1 MHIQIIS
8 DLHLDF
14 EQNRQW
20 LIDNPIIP
28 TGDVLLIAGDIV
40 PDMSS
45 SHAEAFYNDVSP
57 NFPLI
62 ITTMGNHEYYGS
74 YLDYA
79 YPQYQKWVRDNI
91 LKLNNSAYIYKGVK
105 FIVSTLWS
113 KVSLQNKR
121 LIGAKLNDYHAIKS
135 REPEKIYISV
145 EDTNSLHRQ
154 SLDFIVTELEKPF
167 AGKIVVMTH
176 HLPSFSTIT
185 LDRRFSPLREAFCT
199 NLDDL
204 IEIYPQIALW
214 VCGHSHDFSMI
225 KLHNTTIV
233 RNPLGYVFRNEH
245 SDFKR
250 DFSLEI

>member
-40 PDMSS
+40 QDTNSS
-45 SHAEAFYNDVSP
+45 QAEAFYNQVSP

-91 LKLNNSAYIYKGVK
+91 LKLNNSTHVHKGVK

-113 KVSLQNKR
+113 KVSLQNKQ
-121 LIGAKLNDYHAIKS
+121 LIRAALNDYRAIKS
-135 REPEKIYISV
+135 REPEKICISV
-145 EDTNSLHRQ
+145 EDTNSLHKQ
-154 SLDFIVTELEKPF
+154 SLDFIITELEKPF
-167 AGKIVVMTH
+167 SGKIVVMTH

-185 LDRRFSPLREAFCT
+185 LDRRFSSLREAFCS

-204 IEIYPQIALW
+204 IEAYPQIALW
-214 VCGHSHDFSMI
+214 VCGHSHDFSMM

-233 RNPLGYVFRNEH
+233 RNPLGYVARAEH
-245 SDFKR
+245 SDFRR
-250 DFSLEI
+250 DFSFEI